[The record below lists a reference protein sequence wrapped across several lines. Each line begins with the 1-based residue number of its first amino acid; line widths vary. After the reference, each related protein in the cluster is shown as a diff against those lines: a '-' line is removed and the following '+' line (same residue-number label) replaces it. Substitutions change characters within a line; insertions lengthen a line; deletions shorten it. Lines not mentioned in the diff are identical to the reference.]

1 MIIIRVQARLD
12 FLTCCALSS
21 EEIEFPP
28 IPNGAG
34 KFPNWSWVVAA
45 AIKRSW
51 SMDEKVDDPTAP
63 PGGGVESPP
72 PVTKRVSKVCCCC
85 CFDPDCSSGVSCYL
99 RGGHYHILSFF
110 ISRQTL
116 SFYIR
121 YRPGKKFQGIPSKKT
136 SHKSDI
142 LKNKRRLW

>member
-1 MIIIRVQARLD
+1 MIIIRVSLVSLD

-34 KFPNWSWVVAA
+34 KFPNWSCAVAA

-63 PGGGVESPP
+63 PGDGGVESPA
-72 PVTKRVSKVCCCC
+72 PVTKSVSKGC
-85 CFDPDCSSGVSCYL
+85 CFDPDCSSGVS
-99 RGGHYHILSFF
+99 
-110 ISRQTL
+110 
-116 SFYIR
+116 
-121 YRPGKKFQGIPSKKT
+121 
-136 SHKSDI
+136 
-142 LKNKRRLW
+142 